1 MKTKALLFT
10 SMILIMLG
18 LAWISPT
25 ARAASGEP
33 QAAYPSPTPGSDG
46 KIIYIV
52 KAGDTCSKIEILY
65 GVTENY
71 LITTNELDAACDLT
85 EGLHLVIGM
94 GGPSSGTPTS
104 GPSPTPTMILPTA
117 TALVGGSADVCVLVY
132 TDTNGDSQRQSTEPA
147 IPGAAV
153 SITSL
158 DGSFSKTQTTA
169 INPDATAYQ
178 GMCFSSV
185 PMGKYNVSAAVPDG
199 FNPTTAMT
207 SAVEVTPGDT
217 VYIDFGAQA
226 KTAAAA
232 TNPPNR
238 VSPLLGL
245 VGAVL
250 LLAGIGLGV
259 YVWRIMRKK

>member
-1 MKTKALLFT
+1 MKTRALLFT
-10 SMILIMLG
+10 GLLLIVLG
-18 LAWISPT
+18 LAWISP
-25 ARAASGEP
+25 AVRAAPGEP
-33 QAAYPSPTPGSDG
+33 QAAYPSPTPGPDG

-71 LITTNELDAACDLT
+71 LRSTNQLDAACDLS

-94 GGPSSGTPTS
+94 GGPSSSSPTP
-104 GPSPTPTMILPTA
+104 GPSSTPTMILPTA
-117 TALVGGSADVCVLVY
+117 TPLVGGSADVCVLVY
-132 TDTNGDSQRQSTEPA
+132 NDTSGDSLRQSTEPA
-147 IPGAAV
+147 ISGAAV

-158 DGSFSKTQTTA
+158 DGSFSKTLTTA

-178 GMCFSSV
+178 GMCFASV
-185 PMGKYNVSAAVPDG
+185 PMGKYNVSAAAPDG
-199 FNPTTAMT
+199 YNPTTSMT

-217 VYIDFGAQA
+217 VSIDFGAQA
-226 KTAAAA
+226 KTAVVAA
-232 TNPPNR
+232 NPTKK

-245 VGAVL
+245 VGAVF
-250 LLAGIGLGV
+250 LLAGIGLGI